1 MAKTPILKKDLERL
15 REQWL
20 LSSLTNLSVSFDEVY
35 EYVLTKEDPESLRR
49 GETADFIPL
58 NFRFDGKTAKEIRDY
73 FLENF
78 DDDTIIYLEP
88 KTEEDL
94 ECDLEDDLKNPFDKY
109 STIVTRK
116 ETYQEYIDRLFD
128 IFYKHSETLTLRN
141 ILHKEQLERKEE
153 IERQMAYLQSELDII
168 NKAIS

>member
-20 LSSLTNLSVSFDEVY
+20 TSSLTNLSVSFDEVY

-58 NFRFDGKTAKEIRDY
+58 NFRFDGKTAKEIQDY

-78 DDDTIIYLEP
+78 DDDTLIYLEP

-94 ECDLEDDLKNPFDKY
+94 ECDFEDDLKNPFDKY

-116 ETYQEYIDRLFD
+116 ETYKEYIDRLFD
-128 IFYKHSETLTLRN
+128 IFYKHTETLALKN
-141 ILHKEQLERKEE
+141 ILYKEQLQRKEE
-153 IERQMAYLQSELDII
+153 IEKQMASLQSELDTI
-168 NKAIS
+168 NKEIS